1 MYGVT
6 RAPFNSKRSSCGI
19 QVVAQFFFYPKFEH
33 AQMCSVPIHRLY
45 RCLRGRTYRAGL
57 AARAQQAECL
67 RKVVVLVPAV
77 ASTPLRAFFIFYR
90 VFARVR
96 GDWTNKPAPRPLL
109 SR

>member
-1 MYGVT
+1 MCGVT
-6 RAPFNSKRSSCGI
+6 RAPFNSNRSSCGI
-19 QVVAQFFFYPKFEH
+19 QVVAQFFFYAKFER

-57 AARAQQAECL
+57 PARAQQAEGL
-67 RKVVVLVPAV
+67 RKVGVLVPAV
-77 ASTPLRAFFIFYR
+77 ASTPLRAFFNL

-96 GDWTNKPAPRPLL
+96 GDWTNKPAL